1 MNDPVTTLA
10 KQPTRDDAALA
21 LRIVHGFLNVS
32 RPVWTNERPKVPGYY
47 WLRDGARID
56 RPYVVEVLQDWSE
69 KDVPL
74 VVQEYRPED
83 IGVEYLRSTAYDDCL
98 WAGPIEQPD
107 ER

>member
-1 MNDPVTTLA
+1 MNDPVTALA

-21 LRIVHGFLNVS
+21 LRTVHGFLNAS
-32 RPVWTNERPKVPGYY
+32 RLVWTADRPKLPGYY
-47 WLRDGARID
+47 WLRDGARLS
-56 RPYVVEVLQDWSE
+56 RPYVVEVQQDWSE
-69 KDVPL
+69 PTVPL

-83 IGVEYLRSTAYDDCL
+83 CGVQYLRDGIYDDCL